1 MPDDRPTISSSRV
14 AAADVARHSFD
25 VVRRGFDPQEV
36 RAYLE
41 LVSRELSAWEQH
53 DDDLRQQLADAE
65 ERSRHPVIDEATLTA
80 ALGQQSAALL
90 RHAHDE
96 AARITQ
102 TAEEAAATL
111 TREAQQHATEAMIR
125 AESSAAERIAEAEIA
140 ATAVQQEAGQ
150 QVATRLDAAR
160 AEGEALVERA
170 RQQGRAM

>member
-53 DDDLRQQLADAE
+53 DDDL
-65 ERSRHPVIDEATLTA
+65 
-80 ALGQQSAALL
+80 GQQSAALL

-125 AESSAAERIAEAEIA
+125 AESSAA
-140 ATAVQQEAGQ
+140 
-150 QVATRLDAAR
+150 
-160 AEGEALVERA
+160 
-170 RQQGRAM
+170 